1 MDILGGGQFVNVACQ
16 SYFFLLLLS
25 HLFGVEIEVLMN
37 FKSPKQKQK
46 QEPQNKT
53 TANKQKQTKKNT
65 NRQTIILFSQNV
77 CNDLIRKKYQNGMRF

>member
-1 MDILGGGQFVNVACQ
+1 
-16 SYFFLLLLS
+16 
-25 HLFGVEIEVLMN
+25 MN